1 MFTINFIDNSD
12 VANMFI
18 VVFAVI
24 SFYYTLTFFEYL
36 RQDDE
41 RVIKQTK
48 RWAII
53 NFALTLII
61 VVFNFS

>member
-36 RQDDE
+36 RKEDE

>member
-24 SFYYTLTFFEYL
+24 SFYYTLTFFEDL
-36 RQDDE
+36 RKEDE

-53 NFALTLII
+53 NFALAII
-61 VVFNFS
+61 ILTFK

>member
-1 MFTINFIDNSD
+1 MFTIGFIDNTD
-12 VANMFI
+12 LANMFI

-24 SFYYTLTFFEYL
+24 SFYYTLTFFEDL
-36 RQDDE
+36 RKEDE

-53 NFALTLII
+53 NFALAII
-61 VVFNFS
+61 ILTFK